1 MNRKEELY
9 NELMKVVRRISSK
22 ENATPEELEALAKV
36 AEVIAVVLIH

>member
-9 NELMKVVRRISSK
+9 NELMKAVRRISSK

-36 AEVIAVVLIH
+36 ASVVMVVLTN